1 MTLTADQ
8 YSQIAKG
15 YAEAA
20 ADPLIAEERKKEFA
34 KKADWF
40 HFLAQREKG
49 ALASERNSRLA
60 ADFAGEQTSGGRPFR
75 PLLMTLWL
83 TGAALYLISTLLL
96 TNAVNLFGDKDGK
109 SPFRDVSRPVERP
122 SQTATIEAKES
133 LADRQI
139 RAAADRPHAISPD
152 QPAYEAPGLT
162 VPPAA
167 QQEETT
173 SPPSP
178 ETIQEASAPPP
189 STSAAPSGEV
199 LKTTAAANIRD
210 GPSTRSKVI
219 GTATLGAELQAKARE
234 NGWIQF
240 VDPSSGNSGWIHSS
254 LVAPASPQDE
264 RRLVETPSEEALS
277 SAASQAKPTQKRL
290 KQKPS
295 AAPEQHA
302 QQRPSRPS
310 AAEREPVYADLPND
324 EEFRPDRRRKGFLA
338 RRRMLREGLMSPG
351 FLPPR

>member
-1 MTLTADQ
+1 MTLTPEQ
-8 YSQIAKG
+8 YSEIAKG

-20 ADPLIAEERKKEFA
+20 ADPLIADEKKQEFA
-34 KKADWF
+34 RKAEWF

-49 ALASERNSRLA
+49 ALASERNSRFA

-75 PLLMTLWL
+75 PLLTTLWL

-96 TNAVNLFGDKDGK
+96 TNAVNLFGENGGQ
-109 SPFRDVSRPVERP
+109 PPVGNVSRPVERP
-122 SQTATIEAKES
+122 SQTATIEDKEGPG
-133 LADRQI
+133 DHHRQI
-139 RAAADRPHAISPD
+139 GAAADRPHAISPE

-167 QQEETT
+167 EQEETT
-173 SPPSP
+173 SLAP
-178 ETIQEASAPPP
+178 EPGQEASVPAATFEAPV
-189 STSAAPSGEV
+189 SEV

-219 GTATLGAELQAKARE
+219 GTATLGAELQVKARE

-240 VDPSSGNSGWIHSS
+240 VDPSSGNGGWIHSS
-254 LVAPASPQDE
+254 LVAPASPQDAS
-264 RRLVETPSEEALS
+264 RLVETPSEEAS
-277 SAASQAKPTQKRL
+277 SPATRKVKPAKRV

-295 AAPEQHA
+295 VAPPQHA
-302 QQRPSRPS
+302 QERPSRPS
-310 AAEREPVYADLPND
+310 PADREPVYADFPND
-324 EEFRPDRRRKGFLA
+324 EDFLPDRSRKGFFA

-351 FLPPR
+351 FLPPQ